1 MGKKGK
7 GKKGKVVIPTEE
19 IEHWG
24 NVATYGWGSLPVPP
38 PIEEEGKDP
47 EPRPAVEPFIGI
59 WDRPVAALPY
69 GEYFVDVR
77 KEVLL
82 SLTSFST
89 SFSPSMTDDFLDEYM
104 GLNPD
109 KLTNL
114 EIRGGIGVT
123 RFFLAPVL
131 GVGPTLPNLTTLDIG
146 CCPNLDFVFI
156 ESDSLVTLT
165 IHRNTVMKRCLL
177 KCPNLEEIVDGFS
190 DCLALEELSVWSEK
204 LQYVDVSCCPAIK
217 AVNVYCPKLLRPVA
231 LPEGGVNRP
240 TDNMWYDVDI
250 MRPNARL
257 NQCIQGEIRARVF
270 EKVEAEYRAHVQATR
285 GWMGRELG
293 AMGKA
298 AAEAEAAAEEV
309 DAIEAAAR
317 LAEEAKAA
325 EEASAAEE
333 AKPAPEA
340 HADVAKDSVDPAAA
354 QGTDEPGQGEAPAG
368 EPVPD
373 APVQGEPLPQAAE
386 VGA

>member
-1 MGKKGK
+1 MGKK

-38 PIEEEGKDP
+38 PIQEEGKDP
-47 EPRPAVEPFIGI
+47 EPRPAEEPFIGI

-82 SLTSFST
+82 SLTSFTST
-89 SFSPSMTDDFLDEYM
+89 FSPSTTDDFIEEYL

-109 KLTNL
+109 KLKNL
-114 EIRGGIGVT
+114 ELRGGGGVT
-123 RFFLAPVL
+123 RFMLAPVI
-131 GVGPTLPNLTTLDIG
+131 GAGPTLPNLTTLDIG
-146 CCPNLDFVFI
+146 CCPNLEFVFI
-156 ESDSLVTLT
+156 ESNSLVKLTL
-165 IHRNTVMKRCLL
+165 HRNTVMRKCLI

-190 DCLALEELSVWSEK
+190 DCVALEELSVWSDK
-204 LQYVDVSCCPAIK
+204 LEYVDVSCCPAIK

-231 LPEGGVNRP
+231 LPVGGVNRP

-250 MRPNARL
+250 MRPDARL
-257 NQCIQGEIRARVF
+257 NVCIEGEIRAQVF
-270 EKVEAEYRAHVQATR
+270 EEVEKEFKVHVRATR
-285 GWMGRELG
+285 AWMGRELG

-309 DAIEAAAR
+309 AEIE
-317 LAEEAKAA
+317 
-325 EEASAAEE
+325 SAAHLAAIAKVE
-333 AKPAPEA
+333 A
-340 HADVAKDSVDPAAA
+340 DMAKDVSVEPAAA
-354 QGTDEPGQGEAPAG
+354 QQGGDSIASAPDDPAG
-368 EPVPD
+368 QQVEP
-373 APVQGEPLPQAAE
+373 QPQMAE